1 MGAGIV
7 DGVTIGV
14 GAGIVDGEGGATEPP
29 HKGEGFKVQSTPEL
43 GSGAREGWVI
53 TPEVGLEVGVG
64 VGVALFVG
72 VGVGV
77 TIGFGTLDETCRN
90 LS

>member
-29 HKGEGFKVQSTPEL
+29 HRGEGFEVQSTPEFV
-43 GSGAREGWVI
+43 GGTREG
-53 TPEVGLEVGVG
+53 
-64 VGVALFVG
+64 
-72 VGVGV
+72 
-77 TIGFGTLDETCRN
+77 
-90 LS
+90 